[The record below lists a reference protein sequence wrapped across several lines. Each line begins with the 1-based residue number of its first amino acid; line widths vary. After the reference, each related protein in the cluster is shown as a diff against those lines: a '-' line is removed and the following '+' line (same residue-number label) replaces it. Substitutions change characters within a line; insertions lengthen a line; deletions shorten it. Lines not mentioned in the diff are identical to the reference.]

1 MQDILK
7 DVTQSLVSKV
17 RFTMTDWLQNE
28 YSGFTGVDSAAFF
41 CEKIQLVN
49 RKGRAMRGVYYL

>member
-1 MQDILK
+1 
-7 DVTQSLVSKV
+7 
-17 RFTMTDWLQNE
+17 MTDWLQNE